1 MTVRVITDSS
11 SCLPVERAREWGI
24 TVLPLHV
31 VSSDDASSTSGL
43 TALELA
49 AAYGREME
57 RSGDDGVVAV
67 HLGQKLSSTWS
78 AAVAA
83 SAVFEGKVR
92 VIETDSIGM
101 PVGEAAM
108 AAARAAQNGGDL
120 EECARRASMITGRSQ
135 LFLYLERTDGL
146 RRSGRMSTMSSLM
159 SSALPVKSLFSL
171 YDGGFGVV
179 ARTRTQAK
187 AFNRLVDMVVDAAT
201 ATTSVDDEGDS
212 SGERSADSGAG
223 SSMGAAVTSSRSAD
237 GDLEPVRICIHH
249 SGADDRARIVGAGV
263 KKALEANNTF
273 VDLGKRWGI
282 DELPS
287 ADVVLTQ
294 AELSPALAVHT
305 GAGAIAVS
313 VINTRDAAEL

>member
-1 MTVRVITDSS
+1 MTVRVVTDSS
-11 SCLPVERAREWGI
+11 SCLPVESAREWGI

-57 RSGDDGVVAV
+57 RSDDDGVVAV

-108 AAARAAQNGGDL
+108 AAARAAKDGGGL
-120 EECARRASMITGRSQ
+120 EECARRASMITGHSQ

-171 YDGGFGVV
+171 HDGSFGVV

-187 AFNRLVDMVVDAAT
+187 AFTRLVSMVVDAAT
-201 ATTSVDDEGDS
+201 VTTSADDEDDS
-212 SGERSADSGAG
+212 SGDSGADAG
-223 SSMGAAVTSSRSAD
+223 STVSRSSDA
-237 GDLEPVRICIHH
+237 DLEPVRICIHH
-249 SGADDRARIVGAGV
+249 SGADDRARLVGAGL
-263 KKALEANNTF
+263 KKALEADNAF
-273 VDLGKRWGI
+273 LDLGKRWGI
-282 DELPS
+282 EEPPP

-294 AELSPALAVHT
+294 TELSPALAVHT

-313 VINTRDAAEL
+313 VINTRDAAES

>member
-49 AAYGREME
+49 AAYGREVE

-108 AAARAAQNGGDL
+108 AVARAAQNGGDL
-120 EECARRASMITGRSQ
+120 EECARRASMITGHSQ

-171 YDGGFGVV
+171 HDGSFGVV

-187 AFNRLVDMVVDAAT
+187 AFTRLVDMVVDAAT
-201 ATTSVDDEGDS
+201 VTTSADEADDP
-212 SGERSADSGAG
+212 SGGSGTN
-223 SSMGAAVTSSRSAD
+223 SSMDGASTVSRSAD
-237 GDLEPVRICIHH
+237 GDPEPVRICIHH
-249 SGADDRARIVGAGV
+249 SGADDRARIVGAGL

-282 DELPS
+282 DALPS

-313 VINTRDAAEL
+313 VINTRDAAEQ

>member
-1 MTVRVITDSS
+1 MTVRLVTDSS
-11 SCLPVERAREWGI
+11 SCLPVESAREWGI

-57 RSGDDGVVAV
+57 RSDDDGVVAV

-108 AAARAAQNGGDL
+108 AAARAAKDGGGL
-120 EECARRASMITGRSQ
+120 EECARRASMITGHSQ

-171 YDGGFGVV
+171 HDGSFGVV

-187 AFNRLVDMVVDAAT
+187 AFTRLVNMVVDAAT
-201 ATTSVDDEGDS
+201 VTTSADDEDDS
-212 SGERSADSGAG
+212 SGDSGADAG
-223 SSMGAAVTSSRSAD
+223 STVSRSSDA
-237 GDLEPVRICIHH
+237 DLEPVRICIHH
-249 SGADDRARIVGAGV
+249 SGADDRARLVGAGL
-263 KKALEANNTF
+263 KKALEADNAF
-273 VDLGKRWGI
+273 LDLGKRWGI
-282 DELPS
+282 EEPPP

-294 AELSPALAVHT
+294 TELSPALAVHT

-313 VINTRDAAEL
+313 VINTRDAAES

>member
-11 SCLPVERAREWGI
+11 SCLPIERAREWGI

-108 AAARAAQNGGDL
+108 AAARAAQNGDDL
-120 EECARRASMITGRSQ
+120 EECARRASMITGHSQ

-171 YDGGFGVV
+171 QDGSFGVV

-187 AFNRLVDMVVDAAT
+187 AFTRLVDMVVNAAT
-201 ATTSVDDEGDS
+201 LTTSADDEDAP
-212 SGERSADSGAG
+212 SADSGAD
-223 SSMGAAVTSSRSAD
+223 AVPTVSDEAEGNS
-237 GDLEPVRICIHH
+237 EPVRICIHH
-249 SGADDRARIVGAGV
+249 SGAHDRARIVGAGL
-263 KKALEANNTF
+263 KKALEADKTF
-273 VDLGKRWGI
+273 VDLGKRWGV
-282 DELPS
+282 DELPA

-294 AELSPALAVHT
+294 AELSPAVAVHT

-313 VINTRDAAEL
+313 VINTRDAADQ

>member
-11 SCLPVERAREWGI
+11 SCVPVERGREWGI

-57 RSGDDGVVAV
+57 RSDDDGVVAV

-108 AAARAAQNGGDL
+108 AAARAAQNGEDL
-120 EECARRASMITGRSQ
+120 EECARRASMITGHSQ
-135 LFLYLERTDGL
+135 LFLYFERTDGL

-159 SSALPVKSLFSL
+159 SSALPVKSLFAL
-171 YDGGFGVV
+171 HDGSFGVV

-201 ATTSVDDEGDS
+201 TTTSADDEDDP
-212 SGERSADSGAG
+212 SGDSGAD
-223 SSMGAAVTSSRSAD
+223 AVPTVSYEAD
-237 GDLEPVRICIHH
+237 RNPEPVRICIHH
-249 SGADDRARIVGAGV
+249 SGADDRARIVGAGL
-263 KKALEANNTF
+263 KKALEADNTF
-273 VDLGKRWGI
+273 LDLDKRWGI
-282 DELPS
+282 DELPP

-313 VINTRDAAEL
+313 VINTRNAAEQ

>member
-31 VSSDDASSTSGL
+31 VSSDDASSTSGM

-49 AAYGREME
+49 AAYGRDME

-67 HLGQKLSSTWS
+67 HLEQKLSSTWS

-83 SAVFEGKVR
+83 SAVFDGKVR

-120 EECARRASMITGRSQ
+120 EECARSASMITGHSQ

-171 YDGGFGVV
+171 HDGSFGVV

-201 ATTSVDDEGDS
+201 MTTSPDDADHPSGDS
-212 SGERSADSGAG
+212 SMDAAPTVSRKADE
-223 SSMGAAVTSSRSAD
+223 
-237 GDLEPVRICIHH
+237 DLKTVRICIHH
-249 SGADDRARIVGAGV
+249 SGADDRARIVGTGL

-273 VDLGKRWGI
+273 LDLGKRWGI
-282 DELPS
+282 DKLPS

-313 VINTRDAAEL
+313 VINTGDAAEP

>member
-1 MTVRVITDSS
+1 MTVRVVTDSS

-57 RSGDDGVVAV
+57 RSDDDGIVAV

-108 AAARAAQNGGDL
+108 AAARAAKDGGGL
-120 EECARRASMITGRSQ
+120 EECARRASMITGHSQ

-171 YDGGFGVV
+171 HDGSFGVV

-187 AFNRLVDMVVDAAT
+187 AFTRLVNMVVDAAT
-201 ATTSVDDEGDS
+201 VTTSADDEDDS
-212 SGERSADSGAG
+212 SGDSGADAG
-223 SSMGAAVTSSRSAD
+223 SAVSHEAD
-237 GDLEPVRICIHH
+237 GNSEPVRICIHH
-249 SGADDRARIVGAGV
+249 SGADDRARLVGAGL
-263 KKALEANNTF
+263 KKALEVDNTF
-273 VDLGKRWGI
+273 LDLGKRWGI
-282 DELPS
+282 EEPPP

-294 AELSPALAVHT
+294 TELSPALAVHT

-313 VINTRDAAEL
+313 VINTRDAAES

>member
-1 MTVRVITDSS
+1 MTVRVVTDSS
-11 SCLPVERAREWGI
+11 SCLPVESAREWGI

-43 TALELA
+43 AALELA

-57 RSGDDGVVAV
+57 RSDDDGVVAV

-108 AAARAAQNGGDL
+108 AAARAAKDGGDL
-120 EECARRASMITGRSQ
+120 EECARRASMITGHSQ

-171 YDGGFGVV
+171 HDGSFGVV

-187 AFNRLVDMVVDAAT
+187 AFTRLVNMVVDAAT
-201 ATTSVDDEGDS
+201 VTTSADDEDDS
-212 SGERSADSGAG
+212 SGDSGADAG
-223 SSMGAAVTSSRSAD
+223 STVSRSSDA
-237 GDLEPVRICIHH
+237 DLEPVRICIHH
-249 SGADDRARIVGAGV
+249 SGADDRARLVGAGL
-263 KKALEANNTF
+263 KKALEADNVF
-273 VDLGKRWGI
+273 LDLGKRWGI
-282 DELPS
+282 EEPPP

-294 AELSPALAVHT
+294 TELSPALAVHT

-313 VINTRDAAEL
+313 VINTRDAAES

>member
-1 MTVRVITDSS
+1 MTVRVVTDSS
-11 SCLPVERAREWGI
+11 SCLPVESAREWGI

-57 RSGDDGVVAV
+57 RSDDDGVVAV

-108 AAARAAQNGGDL
+108 AAARAAKDGGGL
-120 EECARRASMITGRSQ
+120 EECVRRASMITGHSQ

-171 YDGGFGVV
+171 HDGSFGVV

-187 AFNRLVDMVVDAAT
+187 AFTRLVSMVVDAAT
-201 ATTSVDDEGDS
+201 VTTSADDEDDS
-212 SGERSADSGAG
+212 SGDSGADAG
-223 SSMGAAVTSSRSAD
+223 STVSRSSDA
-237 GDLEPVRICIHH
+237 DLEPVRICIHH
-249 SGADDRARIVGAGV
+249 SGADDRARLVGAGL
-263 KKALEANNTF
+263 KKALEADNAF
-273 VDLGKRWGI
+273 LDLGKRWGI
-282 DELPS
+282 EEPPP

-294 AELSPALAVHT
+294 TELSPALAVHT

-313 VINTRDAAEL
+313 VINTRDAAES

>member
-11 SCLPVERAREWGI
+11 SCLPVERARKWGI

-101 PVGEAAM
+101 PVGEAAT

-120 EECARRASMITGRSQ
+120 EECARRASMITGHSQ
-135 LFLYLERTDGL
+135 LFLYLERTDSL
-146 RRSGRMSTMSSLM
+146 RRSGRMSTMTSLM

-171 YDGGFGVV
+171 HDGSFGVV

-187 AFNRLVDMVVDAAT
+187 AFTRLVDMVVDAAM
-201 ATTSVDDEGDS
+201 ATTGVDDPDHS
-212 SGERSADSGAG
+212 STDTGLT
-223 SSMGAAVTSSRSAD
+223 TSRRANA
-237 GDLEPVRICIHH
+237 DLEPLRICIHH
-249 SGADDRARIVGAGV
+249 SGADDRARIVSVGL
-263 KKALEANNTF
+263 KRALGKSNTF
-273 VDLGKRWGI
+273 VDLGKRWGM

-294 AELSPALAVHT
+294 AELSPALAAHT

-313 VINTRDAAEL
+313 VTKTGNAAES

>member
-11 SCLPVERAREWGI
+11 SCLPIERAREWGI

-78 AAVAA
+78 AAVVA

-108 AAARAAQNGGDL
+108 AAARAAKDGGDL
-120 EECARRASMITGRSQ
+120 EECARRASMITGHSQ

-171 YDGGFGVV
+171 HDGSFGVV

-187 AFNRLVDMVVDAAT
+187 AFTRLVNMVVDAAT
-201 ATTSVDDEGDS
+201 VTTSADDEDDS
-212 SGERSADSGAG
+212 SGDSGADAG
-223 SSMGAAVTSSRSAD
+223 STVSRSSDA
-237 GDLEPVRICIHH
+237 DLEPVRICIHH
-249 SGADDRARIVGAGV
+249 SGADDRARLVGAGL
-263 KKALEANNTF
+263 K
-273 VDLGKRWGI
+273 
-282 DELPS
+282 
-287 ADVVLTQ
+287 
-294 AELSPALAVHT
+294 LSLIH
-305 GAGAIAVS
+305 I
-313 VINTRDAAEL
+313 

>member
-108 AAARAAQNGGDL
+108 AAARAAQNGADL
-120 EECARRASMITGRSQ
+120 EECARRASMITGHSQ

-171 YDGGFGVV
+171 HDGSFGVV

-201 ATTSVDDEGDS
+201 VTTSAGEADRPSADT
-212 SGERSADSGAG
+212 SGDSGAD
-223 SSMGAAVTSSRSAD
+223 SAPTVSRTVD

-249 SGADDRARIVGAGV
+249 SGADDRARIVGAGL
-263 KKALEANNTF
+263 KKALEADNTF
-273 VDLGKRWGI
+273 RDLGKRWGI
-282 DELPS
+282 DEPPS

-313 VINTRDAAEL
+313 VINTRDAAAS

>member
-1 MTVRVITDSS
+1 MTVRIITDSS

-108 AAARAAQNGGDL
+108 AAARAAQNGGDV
-120 EECARRASMITGRSQ
+120 EECAGRALMITGHSQ

-171 YDGGFGVV
+171 RDGSFGVV

-187 AFNRLVDMVVDAAT
+187 AFTRLVDLVVDAAMAST
-201 ATTSVDDEGDS
+201 GSDDTDRPSTDGISTTS
-212 SGERSADSGAG
+212 RRADTE
-223 SSMGAAVTSSRSAD
+223 V
-237 GDLEPVRICIHH
+237 EPVRICIHH
-249 SGADDRARIVGAGV
+249 SGLDDRARLIGEGL
-263 KKALEANNTF
+263 KKALEAKNTF
-273 VDLGKRWGI
+273 LDLGKRWGI
-282 DELPS
+282 DQFPS
-287 ADVVLTQ
+287 ADVVLAQ

-313 VINTRDAAEL
+313 VTNTEDSAESSRTLP

>member
-1 MTVRVITDSS
+1 MTVRVVTDSS
-11 SCLPVERAREWGI
+11 SCLPVESAREWGI

-57 RSGDDGVVAV
+57 RSDDDGVVAV

-108 AAARAAQNGGDL
+108 AAARAAKDGEDL
-120 EECARRASMITGRSQ
+120 EECARRASMITGHSQ

-171 YDGGFGVV
+171 HDGSFGVV

-187 AFNRLVDMVVDAAT
+187 AFTRLVNMVVDAAT
-201 ATTSVDDEGDS
+201 VTTSADDEDDS
-212 SGERSADSGAG
+212 SGDSGADAG
-223 SSMGAAVTSSRSAD
+223 STVSRSSDA
-237 GDLEPVRICIHH
+237 DLEPVRICIHH
-249 SGADDRARIVGAGV
+249 SGADDRARLVGAGL
-263 KKALEANNTF
+263 KKALEADNAF
-273 VDLGKRWGI
+273 LDLGKRWGI
-282 DELPS
+282 EEPPP

-294 AELSPALAVHT
+294 TELSPALAVHT

-313 VINTRDAAEL
+313 VINTRDAAES

>member
-1 MTVRVITDSS
+1 M
-11 SCLPVERAREWGI
+11 PVESAREWGI

-57 RSGDDGVVAV
+57 RSDDDGVVAV

-108 AAARAAQNGGDL
+108 AAARAAKDGGDL
-120 EECARRASMITGRSQ
+120 EECARRASMITGHSQ

-171 YDGGFGVV
+171 HDGSFGVV

-187 AFNRLVDMVVDAAT
+187 AFTRLVNMVVDAAT
-201 ATTSVDDEGDS
+201 VTTSADDEDDS
-212 SGERSADSGAG
+212 SGDSGADAG
-223 SSMGAAVTSSRSAD
+223 STVSRSSDA
-237 GDLEPVRICIHH
+237 DLEPVRICIHH
-249 SGADDRARIVGAGV
+249 SGADDRARLVGAGL
-263 KKALEANNTF
+263 KKALEADNVF
-273 VDLGKRWGI
+273 LDLGKRWGI
-282 DELPS
+282 EEPPP

-294 AELSPALAVHT
+294 TELSPALAVHT

-313 VINTRDAAEL
+313 VINTRDAAES

>member
-83 SAVFEGKVR
+83 SAVFGGKVR

-108 AAARAAQNGGDL
+108 AAACAAHNGGDL
-120 EECARRASMITGRSQ
+120 EECARRASMITGHSQ
-135 LFLYLERTDGL
+135 LFLYL
-146 RRSGRMSTMSSLM
+146 
-159 SSALPVKSLFSL
+159 
-171 YDGGFGVV
+171 
-179 ARTRTQAK
+179 
-187 AFNRLVDMVVDAAT
+187 
-201 ATTSVDDEGDS
+201 
-212 SGERSADSGAG
+212 
-223 SSMGAAVTSSRSAD
+223 
-237 GDLEPVRICIHH
+237 
-249 SGADDRARIVGAGV
+249 
-263 KKALEANNTF
+263 
-273 VDLGKRWGI
+273 
-282 DELPS
+282 
-287 ADVVLTQ
+287 
-294 AELSPALAVHT
+294 
-305 GAGAIAVS
+305 
-313 VINTRDAAEL
+313 

>member
-1 MTVRVITDSS
+1 MTVRVVTDSS
-11 SCLPVERAREWGI
+11 SCLPVESAREWGI

-57 RSGDDGVVAV
+57 RSDDDGVVAV

-108 AAARAAQNGGDL
+108 AAARAAKDGGDL
-120 EECARRASMITGRSQ
+120 EECARRASMITGHSQ

-171 YDGGFGVV
+171 HDGSFGVV

-187 AFNRLVDMVVDAAT
+187 AFTRLVNMVVDAAT
-201 ATTSVDDEGDS
+201 VTTSADDEDDS
-212 SGERSADSGAG
+212 SGDSGADAG
-223 SSMGAAVTSSRSAD
+223 STVSRSSDA
-237 GDLEPVRICIHH
+237 DLEPVRICIHH
-249 SGADDRARIVGAGV
+249 SGADDRARLVGAGL
-263 KKALEANNTF
+263 KKALEADNVF
-273 VDLGKRWGI
+273 LDLGKRWGI
-282 DELPS
+282 EEPPP

-294 AELSPALAVHT
+294 TELSPALAVHT

-313 VINTRDAAEL
+313 VINTRDAAES

>member
-31 VSSDDASSTSGL
+31 VSSDDASSTSGV
-43 TALELA
+43 TAFELA

-57 RSGDDGVVAV
+57 RSGDEGVVAV

-120 EECARRASMITGRSQ
+120 EECARRASMITGHSQ

-171 YDGGFGVV
+171 HDGSFGVV

-187 AFNRLVDMVVDAAT
+187 AFTRLVDMVVDAAT
-201 ATTSVDDEGDS
+201 VTTSADEADRSSGGSGADS
-212 SGERSADSGAG
+212 STDGA
-223 SSMGAAVTSSRSAD
+223 STVSRSAD
-237 GDLEPVRICIHH
+237 GDTEPVRICIHH
-249 SGADDRARIVGAGV
+249 SGADDRARIVGAGL

-282 DELPS
+282 DQFPS

>member
-11 SCLPVERAREWGI
+11 SCLPIERAREWGI

-78 AAVAA
+78 AAVVA

-108 AAARAAQNGGDL
+108 AAARAAQNGDVL
-120 EECARRASMITGRSQ
+120 EECARRASMITGHSQ

-171 YDGGFGVV
+171 HDGSFGVV

-187 AFNRLVDMVVDAAT
+187 AFTRLVNMVVDAAT
-201 ATTSVDDEGDS
+201 VTTSADDEDDS
-212 SGERSADSGAG
+212 SGDSGADAG
-223 SSMGAAVTSSRSAD
+223 STVSRSSDA
-237 GDLEPVRICIHH
+237 DLEPVRICIHH
-249 SGADDRARIVGAGV
+249 SGADDRARLVGAGL
-263 KKALEANNTF
+263 KKALEADNVF
-273 VDLGKRWGI
+273 LDLGKRWGI
-282 DELPS
+282 EEPPP

-294 AELSPALAVHT
+294 TELSPALAVHT

-313 VINTRDAAEL
+313 VINTRDAAES

>member
-1 MTVRVITDSS
+1 MTVRVVTDSS
-11 SCLPVERAREWGI
+11 SCLPVESAREWGI

-57 RSGDDGVVAV
+57 RSDDDGVVAV

-108 AAARAAQNGGDL
+108 AAARAAKDGGDL
-120 EECARRASMITGRSQ
+120 EECARRASMITGHSQ

-171 YDGGFGVV
+171 HDGSFGVV

-187 AFNRLVDMVVDAAT
+187 AFTRLVNMVVDAAT
-201 ATTSVDDEGDS
+201 VTTSADDEDDS
-212 SGERSADSGAG
+212 SGDSGADAG
-223 SSMGAAVTSSRSAD
+223 STVSRSSDA
-237 GDLEPVRICIHH
+237 DLEPVRICIHH
-249 SGADDRARIVGAGV
+249 SGADDRARLVGAGL
-263 KKALEANNTF
+263 KKALEADNVF
-273 VDLGKRWGI
+273 LDLGKRWGI
-282 DELPS
+282 EEPPP

-294 AELSPALAVHT
+294 TELSPALAVHI

-313 VINTRDAAEL
+313 VINTRDAAES

>member
-1 MTVRVITDSS
+1 MTVRVVTDSS
-11 SCLPVERAREWGI
+11 SCLTVESAREWGI

-57 RSGDDGVVAV
+57 RSDDDGVVAV

-108 AAARAAQNGGDL
+108 AAARAAKDGGDL
-120 EECARRASMITGRSQ
+120 EECARRASMITGHSQ

-171 YDGGFGVV
+171 HDGSFGVV

-187 AFNRLVDMVVDAAT
+187 AFTRLVNMVVDAAT
-201 ATTSVDDEGDS
+201 VTTSADDEDDS
-212 SGERSADSGAG
+212 SGDSGADAG
-223 SSMGAAVTSSRSAD
+223 STVSRSSDA
-237 GDLEPVRICIHH
+237 DLEPVRICIHH
-249 SGADDRARIVGAGV
+249 SGADDRARLVGAGL
-263 KKALEANNTF
+263 KKALEADNVF
-273 VDLGKRWGI
+273 LDLGKRWGI
-282 DELPS
+282 EEPPP

-294 AELSPALAVHT
+294 TELSPALAVHT

-313 VINTRDAAEL
+313 VINTRDAAES

>member
-1 MTVRVITDSS
+1 M
-11 SCLPVERAREWGI
+11 
-24 TVLPLHV
+24 
-31 VSSDDASSTSGL
+31 SSDDASSTSGL

-57 RSGDDGVVAV
+57 RSDDDGVVAV

-108 AAARAAQNGGDL
+108 AAARAAKDGGDL
-120 EECARRASMITGRSQ
+120 EECARRASMITGHSQ

-171 YDGGFGVV
+171 HDGSFGVV

-187 AFNRLVDMVVDAAT
+187 AFTRLVNMVVDAAT
-201 ATTSVDDEGDS
+201 VTTSADDEDDS
-212 SGERSADSGAG
+212 SGDSGADAG
-223 SSMGAAVTSSRSAD
+223 STVSRSSDA
-237 GDLEPVRICIHH
+237 DLEPVRICIHH
-249 SGADDRARIVGAGV
+249 SGADDRARLVGAGL
-263 KKALEANNTF
+263 KKALEADNVF
-273 VDLGKRWGI
+273 LDLGKRWGI
-282 DELPS
+282 EEPPP

-294 AELSPALAVHT
+294 TELSPALAVHT

-313 VINTRDAAEL
+313 VINTRDAAES

>member
-1 MTVRVITDSS
+1 MTVRVVTDSS
-11 SCLPVERAREWGI
+11 SCLPVESAREWGI

-57 RSGDDGVVAV
+57 RSDDDGVVAV

-108 AAARAAQNGGDL
+108 AAARAAKDGEDL
-120 EECARRASMITGRSQ
+120 EECARRASMITGHSQ

-171 YDGGFGVV
+171 HDGSFGVV

-187 AFNRLVDMVVDAAT
+187 AFTRLVNMVVDAAT
-201 ATTSVDDEGDS
+201 VTTSADDEDDS
-212 SGERSADSGAG
+212 SGDSGADAG
-223 SSMGAAVTSSRSAD
+223 STVSRSSDA
-237 GDLEPVRICIHH
+237 DLEPVRICIHH
-249 SGADDRARIVGAGV
+249 SGADDRARVVGAGL
-263 KKALEANNTF
+263 KKALEADNAF
-273 VDLGKRWGI
+273 LDLGKRWGI
-282 DELPS
+282 EEPPP

-294 AELSPALAVHT
+294 TELSPALAVHT

-313 VINTRDAAEL
+313 VINTRDAAES

>member
-1 MTVRVITDSS
+1 MTVRVVTDSS
-11 SCLPVERAREWGI
+11 SCLPVESAREWGI

-57 RSGDDGVVAV
+57 RSDDDGVVAV

-108 AAARAAQNGGDL
+108 AAARAAKDGGGL
-120 EECARRASMITGRSQ
+120 EECARRASMITGHSQ

-171 YDGGFGVV
+171 HDGSFGVV

-187 AFNRLVDMVVDAAT
+187 AFTRLVNMVVDAAT
-201 ATTSVDDEGDS
+201 VTTSADDEDDS
-212 SGERSADSGAG
+212 SGDSGADAG
-223 SSMGAAVTSSRSAD
+223 STVSRSSDA
-237 GDLEPVRICIHH
+237 DLEPVRICIHH
-249 SGADDRARIVGAGV
+249 SGADDRARLVGAGL
-263 KKALEANNTF
+263 KKALEADNAF
-273 VDLGKRWGI
+273 LDLGKRWGI
-282 DELPS
+282 EEPPP

-294 AELSPALAVHT
+294 TELSPALAVHT

-313 VINTRDAAEL
+313 VINTRDAAES

>member
-1 MTVRVITDSS
+1 MTVRVVTDSS
-11 SCLPVERAREWGI
+11 SCLPVESAREWGI

-57 RSGDDGVVAV
+57 RSDDDGVVAV

-108 AAARAAQNGGDL
+108 AAARAAKDGGDL
-120 EECARRASMITGRSQ
+120 EECARRASMITGHSQ

-171 YDGGFGVV
+171 HDGSFGVV

-187 AFNRLVDMVVDAAT
+187 AFTRLVNMVVDAAT
-201 ATTSVDDEGDS
+201 VTTSADDEDDS
-212 SGERSADSGAG
+212 SGDSGADAG
-223 SSMGAAVTSSRSAD
+223 STVSRSSDA
-237 GDLEPVRICIHH
+237 DLEPVRICIHH
-249 SGADDRARIVGAGV
+249 SGADDRARLVGAGL
-263 KKALEANNTF
+263 KKALEADNAF
-273 VDLGKRWGI
+273 LDLGKRWGI
-282 DELPS
+282 EEPPP

-294 AELSPALAVHT
+294 TELSPALAVHT

-313 VINTRDAAEL
+313 VINTRDAAES

>member
-1 MTVRVITDSS
+1 MTVRVVTDSS

-57 RSGDDGVVAV
+57 RSDDDGIVAV

-108 AAARAAQNGGDL
+108 AAARAAKDGGGL
-120 EECARRASMITGRSQ
+120 EECARRASMITGHSQ

-171 YDGGFGVV
+171 HDGSFGVV

-187 AFNRLVDMVVDAAT
+187 AFTRLVNMVVDAAT
-201 ATTSVDDEGDS
+201 VTTSADDEDDS
-212 SGERSADSGAG
+212 SGDSGADAG
-223 SSMGAAVTSSRSAD
+223 SAVSHEAD
-237 GDLEPVRICIHH
+237 GNSEPVRICIHH
-249 SGADDRARIVGAGV
+249 SGADDRARLVGAGL
-263 KKALEANNTF
+263 KKALEVDNTF
-273 VDLGKRWGI
+273 LDLGKRWGV
-282 DELPS
+282 EEPPP

-294 AELSPALAVHT
+294 TELSPALAVHT

-313 VINTRDAAEL
+313 VINTRDAAES

>member
-1 MTVRVITDSS
+1 MTVRVVTDSS
-11 SCLPVERAREWGI
+11 SCLPVESAREWGI

-57 RSGDDGVVAV
+57 RSDDDGVVAV

-108 AAARAAQNGGDL
+108 AAARAAKDGGGL
-120 EECARRASMITGRSQ
+120 EECARRASMITGHSQ

-171 YDGGFGVV
+171 NDGSFGVV

-187 AFNRLVDMVVDAAT
+187 AFTRLVNMVVDAAT
-201 ATTSVDDEGDS
+201 VTTSADDEDDS
-212 SGERSADSGAG
+212 SGDSGADAG
-223 SSMGAAVTSSRSAD
+223 STVSRSSDA
-237 GDLEPVRICIHH
+237 DLEPVRICIHH
-249 SGADDRARIVGAGV
+249 SGADDRARLVGAGL
-263 KKALEANNTF
+263 KKALEADNAF
-273 VDLGKRWGI
+273 LDLGKRWGI
-282 DELPS
+282 EEPPP

-294 AELSPALAVHT
+294 TELSPALAVHT

-313 VINTRDAAEL
+313 VINTRDAAES